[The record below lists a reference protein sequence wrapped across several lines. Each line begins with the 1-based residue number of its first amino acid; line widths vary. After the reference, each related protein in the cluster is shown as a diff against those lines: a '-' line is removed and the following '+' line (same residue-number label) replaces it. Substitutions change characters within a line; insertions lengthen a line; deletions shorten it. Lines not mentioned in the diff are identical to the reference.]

1 MNGASREVPSVVTDV
16 HTYARPE
23 VARVTHLS
31 LDLEV
36 DFESRAISGI
46 ARLTIS
52 AEPGAT
58 EVVLDTNAL
67 TIEAARWVGGPE
79 AEYELG
85 PVDPHLG
92 RPMTVAL
99 TGHDVLEIHYSSAPS
114 APSLLW
120 LEGAQ
125 TETGRPIMFTQG
137 QPILTRSWI
146 PLQDS
151 PQIRFTYSARVRVP
165 DGNVALMSATRPVVR
180 DDAYEFEM
188 TQPVPAYL
196 IALAVGPFEF
206 RSTGPRTGVYAE
218 PSLVEA
224 AAWEFANG
232 EDQIKAAE
240 ALYGPYRWDIYD
252 LLVVPPMF
260 AFGGME
266 NPRLTFM
273 HAATVTGDRSQIE
286 TLAHE
291 LAHSW
296 SGNLVTNAT
305 WGDMWLN
312 EGFTTYFENRL
323 VEALYGR
330 ETVDMAWALN
340 IDSLHEMASELPAA
354 SQILH
359 RRDLEGRDPDDGWS
373 QIPYDK
379 GALFLLM
386 VENAVGRTAFDSFL
400 REYFDAHAF
409 RSIDT
414 ESFVAY
420 LTENLLTPHGLTPAD
435 VHLDEWINQPG
446 APDNIPVVR
455 AEGFVTVDLALERL
469 ATGATVDEAIAGTD
483 PTQWLTQQWVRFL
496 QSLPA
501 DIDLAQLQNLDDRF
515 GLTAT
520 RNSEIWAKWLVVAVR
535 SGSALDV
542 PAWREAISALV
553 HRYGRRKYITPL
565 YAALAQTPE
574 GVAYAREI
582 YATARPGYHSSARRE
597 IDNLLS
603 DGA

>member
-1 MNGASREVPSVVTDV
+1 MVIDV
-16 HTYARPE
+16 HTYARPD
-23 VARVTHLS
+23 VARLTHLD
-31 LDLEV
+31 LDLDV
-36 DFESRAISGI
+36 DFESRAISGV
-46 ARLTIS
+46 ARLRID
-52 AEPGAT
+52 AADGAT

-67 TIEAARWVGGPE
+67 TITDARWVDGPQ
-79 AEYELG
+79 ATYELG
-85 PVDPHLG
+85 LVDPHLG
-92 RPMTVAL
+92 QPMTVAL
-99 TGHDVLEIHYSSAPS
+99 TGHDVLEITYASAPS
-114 APSLLW
+114 AASLLW
-120 LEGAQ
+120 LDGPQTQSGA
-125 TETGRPIMFTQG
+125 PIMFTQG

-151 PQIRFTYSARVRVP
+151 PQIRFTYTARIRVP
-165 DGNVALMSATRPVVR
+165 EGNIALMSATRPVFT
-180 DDAYEFEM
+180 DGAYEFEM

-206 RSTGPRTGVYAE
+206 RATGPRTGVYAE
-218 PSLVEA
+218 ASLVDA

-232 EDQIKAAE
+232 EEQVRAAE

-323 VEALYGR
+323 VEAIYG
-330 ETVDMAWALN
+330 TDAAGMAWALN
-340 IDSLHEMASELPAA
+340 LDSVRGMAADLRPAD
-354 SQILH
+354 QILH

-379 GALFLLM
+379 GAVFLLTL
-386 VENAVGRTAFDSFL
+386 ERAVGRADFDVFL
-400 REYFDAHAF
+400 RGYFDAHAF

-420 LTENLLTPHGLTPAD
+420 LTEHLLTPHGLTGEDVLLRTWIDEPGLPAN
-435 VHLDEWINQPG
+435 LPE
-446 APDNIPVVR
+446 VR
-455 AEGFVTVDLALERL
+455 AAGFIEVDAVLEKFVG
-469 ATGATVDEAIAGTD
+469 GAGIDDTLDGAD
-483 PTQWLTQQWVRFL
+483 PTGWLTQQWVRFL
-496 QSLPA
+496 QSVPT
-501 DIDLAQLQNLDDRF
+501 DIDLARLTELDDRF

-520 RNSEIWAKWLVVAVR
+520 GNSEIWAKWLALVVR
-535 SGSALDV
+535 SGHALGN
-542 PAWREAISALV
+542 PAWREAITALV

-574 GVAYAREI
+574 GIAYAQEI
-582 YATARPGYHSSARRE
+582 YRAARPSYHSSAQRE
-597 IDNLLS
+597 IDNLLAA
-603 DGA
+603 DEA

>member
-1 MNGASREVPSVVTDV
+1 MVIDV
-16 HTYARPE
+16 HTYARPD
-23 VARVTHLS
+23 VARLTHLD
-31 LDLEV
+31 LDLDV
-36 DFESRAISGI
+36 DFGSRAISGV
-46 ARLTIS
+46 ARLRIT
-52 AEPGAT
+52 AAPGAT

-67 TIEAARWVGGPE
+67 TITGARWVDGPE
-79 AEYELG
+79 ADYVLG
-85 PVDPHLG
+85 PVDQHLG
-92 RPMTVAL
+92 QPMTVAL
-99 TGHDVLEIHYSSAPS
+99 TGHDILEITYSSAPS
-114 APSLLW
+114 AASLLW
-120 LEGAQ
+120 LDGPQTQSGA
-125 TETGRPIMFTQG
+125 PIMFTQG

-151 PQIRFTYSARVRVP
+151 PQIRFTYSARIRVP
-165 DGNVALMSATRPVVR
+165 EGNIALMSATRPVLT
-180 DDAYEFEM
+180 DGAYEFRM

-206 RSTGPRTGVYAE
+206 RATGPRTGVYAE
-218 PSLVEA
+218 AGLVDA

-232 EDQIKAAE
+232 EEQVQAAE

-323 VEALYGR
+323 VEAIYG
-330 ETVDMAWALN
+330 TDAADMAWALN
-340 IDSLHEMASELPAA
+340 LDSVRGMAADLAPAD
-354 SQILH
+354 QILH

-379 GALFLLM
+379 GAVFLLAL
-386 VENAVGRTAFDSFL
+386 EHAVGREAFDVFL
-400 REYFDAHAF
+400 RGYFDAHAF

-420 LTENLLTPHGLTPAD
+420 LTEHLLTPHGLSAED
-435 VHLDEWINQPG
+435 VHLRPWIDQPG
-446 APDNIPVVR
+446 LPDNMPEVR
-455 AEGFVTVDLALERL
+455 AAGFIEVDAVLERFTVGASIEE
-469 ATGATVDEAIAGTD
+469 ATAGAD
-483 PTQWLTQQWVRFL
+483 PSVWLTQQWVRFL
-496 QSLPA
+496 QSVPT
-501 DIDLAQLQNLDDRF
+501 DITAARLEELDDRF
-515 GLTAT
+515 GLTST
-520 RNSEIWAKWLVVAVR
+520 GNSEVWAKWLVLVVR
-535 SGSALDV
+535 SGHALDSSQ
-542 PAWREAISALV
+542 WREAITALV

-565 YAALAQTPE
+565 YAALTQTAE
-574 GVAYAREI
+574 GLAYAEEI
-582 YATARPGYHSSARRE
+582 YRTARPSYHSSAQRE
-597 IDNLLS
+597 IDNLLTRNES
-603 DGA
+603 

>member
-1 MNGASREVPSVVTDV
+1 MVIDV
-16 HTYARPE
+16 HTYARPDD
-23 VARVTHLS
+23 ARVTHLD
-31 LDLEV
+31 LDLTV
-36 DFESRAISGI
+36 DFESRAISGT
-46 ARLTIS
+46 ARLTIET
-52 AEPGAT
+52 APDAKEL
-58 EVVLDTNAL
+58 VLDTNAL
-67 TIEAARWVGGPE
+67 TIRSAHWVDGPD
-79 AEYELG
+79 AQFELG
-85 PVDPHLG
+85 PVDQHLG
-92 RPMTVAL
+92 QPLTVAL
-99 TGHDVLEIHYSSAPS
+99 TGHDVLEVHYSSAPS
-114 APSLLW
+114 AASLLW
-120 LEGAQ
+120 LDGEH
-125 TETGRPIMFTQG
+125 TESGRPIMFTQG

-151 PQIRFTYSARVRVP
+151 PQVRFTYSASVRVP
-165 DGNVALMSATRPVVR
+165 DGNVALMSATRPTLK
-180 DDAYEFEM
+180 DGAYEFAM

-218 PSLVEA
+218 PSLVDA

-232 EDQIKAAE
+232 EEQIQAAE

-273 HAATVTGDRSQIE
+273 HASTVTGDRSQIE

-330 ETVDMAWALN
+330 DASDMAWALN
-340 IDSLHEMASELPAA
+340 IDSVQEMATELAPAA
-354 SQILH
+354 QILH
-359 RRDLEGRDPDDGWS
+359 RRDLAGRDPDDGWS

-379 GALFLLM
+379 GALLLLTI
-386 VENAVGRTAFDSFL
+386 ETAVGRSAFDVFL
-400 REYFDAHAF
+400 RGYFDAHAF

-420 LTENLLTPHGLTPAD
+420 LTEHLLEPHGLTAD
-435 VHLDEWINQPG
+435 DVSLDEWINRPG
-446 APDNIPVVR
+446 LPGNVPDVLAAGFAAVDVVLAR
-455 AEGFVTVDLALERL
+455 LAAGDSVDDAVTGADPAAWLTPQWARFLRSLPTDLDLARLERL
-469 ATGATVDEAIAGTD
+469 DV
-483 PTQWLTQQWVRFL
+483 L
-496 QSLPA
+496 
-501 DIDLAQLQNLDDRF
+501 F

-520 RNSEIWAKWLVVAVR
+520 GNSEIRSNWLVLVVR
-535 SGSALDV
+535 SGHGVEV
-542 PAWREAISALV
+542 PAWREAVSTLV

-565 YAALAQTPE
+565 YAALAQKPE
-574 GVAYAREI
+574 GLAYAREI
-582 YATARPGYHSSARRE
+582 YSTARAGYHSSAQRE
-597 IDNLLS
+597 IDGLL
-603 DGA
+603 GIAQG